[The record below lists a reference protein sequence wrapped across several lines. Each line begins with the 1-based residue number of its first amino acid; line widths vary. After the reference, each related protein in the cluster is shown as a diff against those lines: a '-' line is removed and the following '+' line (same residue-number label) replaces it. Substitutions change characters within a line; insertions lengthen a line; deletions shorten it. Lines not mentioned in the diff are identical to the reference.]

1 MQMVQDVLD
10 LGTALSETT
19 FVVVDLETTGG
30 NPAECGITEIGA
42 VRVRGGVVLG
52 ELQTFVDPGCAIPP
66 FIQTLTGITDAMVRD
81 APRIDAALP
90 AFLEFARGAVLVAH
104 NARFDIGFLKAAA
117 ERTATP
123 WPGFQVLDTVHLA
136 RQLVTKDEAPNHK
149 LATLAR
155 VFGASVQPTHRAL
168 DDARATVDVLHGLI
182 ERVGTLGVSSLEEL
196 RSYSARV
203 PASTR
208 RKRHLADGLPHSP
221 GVYVFS
227 DDAGTPLY
235 VGTSGDI
242 RTRVLTYFTAAER
255 RRRMRD
261 MVALATSVTPIVC
274 ATRVEAQV
282 REVRLIAEHRPRFN
296 RRSTRPDRAAWVRIT
311 DEPFPRLSI
320 VGRVRAG
327 DIHVGPFPSRAVA
340 TEAVEALHEAV
351 PIRRCTTRISA
362 RTPPGGACALAEM
375 GRCVAPCTGS
385 VDVDEYR
392 AVVDDIV
399 TVMAGDAS
407 SVVEALTARMAE
419 LAASERFEEAA
430 TVRDRTL
437 ALVRGASR
445 AQRIAPLAASPELVA
460 ARRLPAGGWEA
471 ICVRHG
477 RFAASVSVRPGV
489 DPVPAIDAMRATA
502 EVVPVP
508 DTVLGATIPEE
519 TDILLRWLEQPGV
532 RLVHLDGVWDCPV
545 GGAQSAWARLE
556 PVAQSAR
563 GAVGFA
569 S

>member
-1 MQMVQDVLD
+1 MLQVLSFISKRGREIGGPTAQLAD
-10 LGTALSETT
+10 LAATQETAL
-19 FVVVDLETTGG
+19 
-30 NPAECGITEIGA
+30 
-42 VRVRGGVVLG
+42 R
-52 ELQTFVDPGCAIPP
+52 
-66 FIQTLTGITDAMVRD
+66 
-81 APRIDAALP
+81 
-90 AFLEFARGAVLVAH
+90 
-104 NARFDIGFLKAAA
+104 
-117 ERTATP
+117 
-123 WPGFQVLDTVHLA
+123 
-136 RQLVTKDEAPNHK
+136 
-149 LATLAR
+149 
-155 VFGASVQPTHRAL
+155 
-168 DDARATVDVLHGLI
+168 
-182 ERVGTLGVSSLEEL
+182 
-196 RSYSARV
+196 
-203 PASTR
+203 
-208 RKRHLADGLPHSP
+208 
-221 GVYVFS
+221 
-227 DDAGTPLY
+227 
-235 VGTSGDI
+235 
-242 RTRVLTYFTAAER
+242 
-255 RRRMRD
+255 
-261 MVALATSVTPIVC
+261 
-274 ATRVEAQV
+274 
-282 REVRLIAEHRPRFN
+282 RLIADVDVDTGSECGTADLAALFRK
-296 RRSTRPDRAAWVRIT
+296 RSTEQFDEFMGKHGQYFPDN
-311 DEPFPRLSI
+311 PQS
-320 VGRVRAG
+320 
-327 DIHVGPFPSRAVA
+327 
-340 TEAVEALHEAV
+340 TEELVEALHEAV